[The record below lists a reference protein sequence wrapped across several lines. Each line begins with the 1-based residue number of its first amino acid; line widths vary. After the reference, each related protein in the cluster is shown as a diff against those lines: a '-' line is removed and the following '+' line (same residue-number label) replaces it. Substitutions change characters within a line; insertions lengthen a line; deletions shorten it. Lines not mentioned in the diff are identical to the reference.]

1 LLWEKLQESER
12 TAANKRL
19 PCQPVS
25 GSIVAVVWKEIVIE
39 FPKYMKS
46 DSSVRRWDI
55 VIGFPEHGIKA
66 VQGHVS
72 AQKFVSHFVYFYQ
85 AIQLLQKINQEERK
99 QAVHLTK

>member
-1 LLWEKLQESER
+1 
-12 TAANKRL
+12 
-19 PCQPVS
+19 
-25 GSIVAVVWKEIVIE
+25 
-39 FPKYMKS
+39 
-46 DSSVRRWDI
+46 

-72 AQKFVSHFVYFYQ
+72 ALKFVSHFVYFYQ